1 MHMGDDG
8 RALVSTTHTGASTSP
23 AMPQPSHEDAF
34 IRKSDI
40 ETLIKTLNANSVHP
54 DPEGDNEH
62 ESTPETPE
70 DASASV
76 HDQDGAESG
85 DQYDGVT
92 MEYHGKAF
100 NIYIIGFGQ
109 EVYMKDYYP
118 SRFYWGLCLVLS
130 G

>member
-8 RALVSTTHTGASTSP
+8 RALVSTTHTGASTSH

-40 ETLIKTLNANSVHP
+40 EALIKALNANSVAVTNEEAVPIVEPVHP

-70 DASASV
+70 DDLASV
-76 HDQDGAESG
+76 HDQDGAE
-85 DQYDGVT
+85 
-92 MEYHGKAF
+92 
-100 NIYIIGFGQ
+100 
-109 EVYMKDYYP
+109 
-118 SRFYWGLCLVLS
+118 
-130 G
+130 